1 MREVFLKIRGRV
13 QGVGFRRWA
22 VLQAKSIGGVSGWI
36 RNAEDGSV
44 ELLMRG
50 NKENIEE
57 IILILYYMFD
67 FIRGEEQKMLKN
79 TIMWT
84 VITAIL
90 TALVYVEL
98 AVSGLMYVNIFTA
111 ISAII
116 SIIVS
121 VKEKKYI
128 YILINIVLMFIA
140 LISYIVMY

>member
-1 MREVFLKIRGRV
+1 
-13 QGVGFRRWA
+13 
-22 VLQAKSIGGVSGWI
+22 
-36 RNAEDGSV
+36 
-44 ELLMRG
+44 
-50 NKENIEE
+50 
-57 IILILYYMFD
+57 MFD

-84 VITAIL
+84 VITALL

>member
-1 MREVFLKIRGRV
+1 MFFIISIFFYKNPL
-13 QGVGFRRWA
+13 FH
-22 VLQAKSIGGVSGWI
+22 AKNLTLYAIKL
-36 RNAEDGSV
+36 AYFH
-44 ELLMRG
+44 
-50 NKENIEE
+50 KENIEE

-84 VITAIL
+84 VITALL